1 MKTLK
6 FILEKIVI
14 VEVMLIILYI
24 ACQTFSINIEIINLI
39 INTSLSHLTPIAIFA
54 LIGYLILSLLT
65 SKLIGTIISIIIAI
79 LIAYYLITY
88 IL

>member
-14 VEVMLIILYI
+14 IEVMLIILYI
-24 ACQTFSINIEIINLI
+24 ACQTFSIDIEILNLI
-39 INTSLSHLTPIAIFA
+39 INTGLTYLTPIAIFA

-65 SKLIGTIISIIIAI
+65 SKLIGTIISIIVAI

>member
-65 SKLIGTIISIIIAI
+65 SKLIGTILSIVVSI

>member
-1 MKTLK
+1 MKILK

-14 VEVMLIILYI
+14 IEVMLIILYI
-24 ACQTFSINIEIINLI
+24 ACQAFSIDIKIVNLI
-39 INTSLSHLTPIAIFA
+39 INTSLSYLTPIAIFA

-65 SKLIGTIISIIIAI
+65 SKLIGTILSIIVAI

>member
-14 VEVMLIILYI
+14 IEVMLIILYI
-24 ACQTFSINIEIINLI
+24 ACQTFSIDIEILNLI
-39 INTSLSHLTPIAIFA
+39 INTGLTYLTPIAIFA

-65 SKLIGTIISIIIAI
+65 SKLIGTIISIIAAI

>member
-6 FILEKIVI
+6 FILEKII
-14 VEVMLIILYI
+14 IIEVMLIILYI
-24 ACQTFSINIEIINLI
+24 ACQTFSIDIEIINLI
-39 INTSLSHLTPIAIFA
+39 INTGLIYLTPIAIFS

-65 SKLIGTIISIIIAI
+65 SKIIGTILSIVVSI

>member
-14 VEVMLIILYI
+14 IEVMLIILYI
-24 ACQTFSINIEIINLI
+24 ACQTFSIDIKIVNLI
-39 INTSLSHLTPIAIFA
+39 INTGLTYLTPISIFA

-65 SKLIGTIISIIIAI
+65 SKLIGTILSIVVSI

>member
-54 LIGYLILSLLT
+54 LISYLILSLLT
-65 SKLIGTIISIIIAI
+65 SKLIGTILSIVVSI